1 MAIPP
6 APVIAEL
13 IRPAVEALA
22 LDVEDVQVRRAGRK
36 SQVIV
41 LIDGDDRPD
50 LDTVEAATR
59 DISAA
64 LDAAEARGDADFG
77 EQEYTLEVGTPG
89 VDAPLTAP
97 RHWRRNRNR
106 LVRVRLD
113 DGGQIVARIGAYEE
127 NDGGEDRVILVTSTG
142 PKGRPKATGAVLG
155 LDSVAQA
162 VVEVEF
168 SKTPAAELELAGL
181 DFEDAVT
188 RLEDLDK

>member
-41 LIDGDDRPD
+41 LIDGDVRPD

-106 LVRVRLD
+106 LVRVRLE

-127 NDGGEDRVILVTSTG
+127 NDGGEDRVILITSTG
-142 PKGRPKATGAVLG
+142 PKGQPKATGAVLG